1 VGQIWAIARQMIA
14 EGIRMRIAL
23 VFIALLALI
32 VLGLPFSVEGD
43 SSVAGR
49 VQNFMSFGLTGT
61 SLLLGLLTIL
71 LSRSV
76 SEELVNRHI
85 YMTATKP
92 IARWQFIMGKW
103 VGVMAINT
111 TFLLFAGASIYGMV
125 HYLKWSQPPVD
136 PYDKQ
141 ELEEQI
147 LVARHARKVKPPD
160 FRAPAEQEFE
170 RRKEEGYYGDRLKDL
185 DVKYE
190 LADLTQKYEAAWR
203 SVSYGEVRLFEFENI
218 LCERSPD
225 KFLQL
230 RYKTNVE
237 GYESD
242 EVFRAAWIAG
252 DPSKRTD
259 VFQELTKHVV
269 GRYHSVNIPT
279 SCVAPDNTLLVQFQN
294 INPDKLNQNY
304 GPHIQF
310 MPEDEIE
317 LLFVVG
323 SFEGNFSRLLVLMW
337 CKLAYLG
344 AFALLA
350 TSILSFPV
358 ACLTSFTI
366 YALAGMRG
374 FIYESV
380 EWSYE
385 TENMFA
391 SVGDFLNV
399 ALYYVV
405 RTVGAVVPNFSAYDG
420 VETLVAGGNVSLV
433 WVLQGVFWLGLVQT
447 SIVLGLAMLLFHFR
461 EVAEVSA

>member
-1 VGQIWAIARQMIA
+1 MGQIWAVARQMIA
-14 EGIRMRIAL
+14 EGVRMRIAL
-23 VFIALLALI
+23 VFIALLGLI

-71 LSRSV
+71 LSRSL

-92 IARWQFIMGKW
+92 VARWQFIMGKW
-103 VGVMAINT
+103 VGVMALNSA
-111 TFLLFAGASIYGMV
+111 FLAFAGLSMYGMI
-125 HYLKWSQPPVD
+125 HYIKWSQPPVD

-147 LVARHARKVKPPD
+147 LVARHSSKLKTPD
-160 FRAPAEQEFE
+160 FRSFAEAEFE
-170 RRKEEGYYGDRLKDL
+170 SRKEQGYYGERIKTIDE
-185 DVKYE
+185 KYE
-190 LADLTQKYEAAWR
+190 LADLTQKYEAQWR
-203 SVSYGEVRLFEFENI
+203 SVPYGQVRPFEFEKI

-225 KFLQL
+225 KYVQL

-237 GYESD
+237 AYESD
-242 EVFRAAWIAG
+242 EVFRADWLAG
-252 DPSKRTD
+252 DPEKRTNL
-259 VFQELTKHVV
+259 VPIRTQHVV
-269 GRYHSVNIPT
+269 GRYHTVNIPAD
-279 SCVAPDNTLLVQFQN
+279 CVAPDNTLLVHFQN
-294 INPDKLNQNY
+294 INPDRLNQAY
-304 GPHIQF
+304 GPLIQF
-310 MPEDEIE
+310 MPDDEVE
-317 LLFVVG
+317 VLFVVG
-323 SFEGNFSRLLVLMW
+323 SFEGNFARLLVLMW

-380 EWSYE
+380 EWNAD
-385 TENMFA
+385 TGNLFA
-391 SVGDFLNV
+391 SAAEFLNMV
-399 ALYYVV
+399 LYYIV
-405 RTVGAVVPNFSAYDG
+405 RAVGAVVPDFARFDA
-420 VETLVAGGNVSLV
+420 VETLVGGGNVSLV

-447 SIVLGLAMLLFHFR
+447 GIVLGLAMLLFHFR
-461 EVAEVSA
+461 EVAEVSV